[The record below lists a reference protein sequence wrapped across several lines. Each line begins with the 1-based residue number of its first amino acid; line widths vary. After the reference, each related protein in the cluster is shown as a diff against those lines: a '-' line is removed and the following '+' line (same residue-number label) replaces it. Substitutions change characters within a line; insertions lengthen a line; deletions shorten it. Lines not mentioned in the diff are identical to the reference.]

1 LPRKPFS
8 EPNYQVPEADNGR
21 DALDMLRDKDTVD
34 LALIDLVMPGMDGR
48 RLATRIRASDPQQK
62 ILFMTRY
69 DDLSGTDDPFTR
81 EMLKKPFKLVE
92 LAAAVERALG
102 KDNREQPP
110 WSVTPIRSPKTK
122 DRDRLR

>member
-1 LPRKPFS
+1 
-8 EPNYQVPEADNGR
+8 
-21 DALDMLRDKDTVD
+21 MLRDKDTVD

-102 KDNREQPP
+102 EDNREQPP